1 MYIEVIR
8 ALKFKAAARFIEHRK
23 TLVKLADFM
32 IIDILGEDE
41 EYVYSTLFERMIDEN
56 RLWSRRE
63 DHQYES
69 LTVKAWHDTQRDRVI
84 EQVKEALY
92 KEQAIVKQ
100 LSDQKTESK
109 RKEFEVSMHHQQS
122 HEKAKKE
129 LRDRIM
135 LSQEEVKEG
144 VQLRP
149 INPQKKPLTLE
160 ATYEQNLRAQ
170 LAGLQLKG

>member
-100 LSDQKTESK
+100 LSD
-109 RKEFEVSMHHQQS
+109 
-122 HEKAKKE
+122 
-129 LRDRIM
+129 
-135 LSQEEVKEG
+135 
-144 VQLRP
+144 
-149 INPQKKPLTLE
+149 
-160 ATYEQNLRAQ
+160 
-170 LAGLQLKG
+170 